1 MLLNFDASK
10 IEINDSYD
18 VIPDNTLVNA
28 VITSSEWKETKDK
41 TGGYLALK
49 YEIIDG
55 NYKGRIIFENVN
67 LQNSNA
73 TAVKIAQETL
83 AKICNAIGKVT
94 VQNSEELHN
103 IPMTLKLG
111 VNPAKDGY
119 DASNKIKSFSKA
131 GNVTTPTIQPQAE
144 TKPPWA
150 K

>member
-10 IEINDSYD
+10 IEVNDSYD
-18 VIPDNTLVNA
+18 VIPDNTIVNA

-55 NYKGRIIFENVN
+55 NYKGRLIFENIN
-67 LQNSNA
+67 LQNSNDK
-73 TAVKIAQETL
+73 AVKIAQETL

-103 IPMTLKLG
+103 IPMSLKLG
-111 VNPAKDGY
+111 VNPSQNGY
-119 DASNKIKSFSKA
+119 EPSNKIKSYSKSN
-131 GNVTTPTIQPQAE
+131 GNSGIQPQAE

>member
-10 IEINDSYD
+10 IEVNDSYD
-18 VIPDNTLVNA
+18 VIPDNTLANA

-83 AKICNAIGKVT
+83 AKICKAIGKEQ

-103 IPMTLKLG
+103 IPMNIKIG

-119 DASNKIKSFSKA
+119 EPSNKIKSYSKIS
-131 GNVTTPTIQPQAE
+131 GSTGTVQPQAE

>member
-10 IEINDSYD
+10 IEVNDSYD

-83 AKICNAIGKVT
+83 AKISNAIGKVT

-103 IPMTLKLG
+103 IPMSLKLG
-111 VNPAKDGY
+111 VHPAQNGY
-119 DASNKIKSFSKA
+119 EPSNKIKSYSKISGSVGA
-131 GNVTTPTIQPQAE
+131 VTPQAE

>member
-10 IEINDSYD
+10 IEVNDSYD

-103 IPMTLKLG
+103 IPMSLKLG
-111 VNPAKDGY
+111 VNPAQNGY
-119 DASNKIKSFSKA
+119 EPSNKIKSYSKINGSA
-131 GNVTTPTIQPQAE
+131 GGVTPQAE

>member
-1 MLLNFDASK
+1 MILNFDASK
-10 IEINDSYD
+10 IEVNESYD
-18 VIPDNTLVNA
+18 VIPDNTVVNA
-28 VITSSEWKETKDK
+28 VIASSEWKETKDK

-55 NYKGRIIFENVN
+55 NYKGRLIFENIN
-67 LQNSNA
+67 LQNSNDK
-73 TAVKIAQETL
+73 AVKIAQETL

-103 IPMTLKLG
+103 IPMSLKLG
-111 VNPAKDGY
+111 VNPAQNGY
-119 DASNKIKSFSKA
+119 EASNKIKSYSKIS
-131 GNVTTPTIQPQAE
+131 GSVGVQPQSE

>member
-10 IEINDSYD
+10 IEVNDSYD

-67 LQNSNA
+67 LQNSNP

-103 IPMTLKLG
+103 IPMSLKLC
-111 VNPAKDGY
+111 VNPAQNGY
-119 DASNKIKSFSKA
+119 EPSNKIKSYSKISGSA
-131 GNVTTPTIQPQAE
+131 GGVTPQAE

>member
-1 MLLNFDASK
+1 MILNFDASK
-10 IEINDSYD
+10 IEVNESYD
-18 VIPDNTLVNA
+18 VIPDNTIVNA

-55 NYKGRIIFENVN
+55 NYKGRLIFENIN
-67 LQNSNA
+67 LQNSNDK
-73 TAVKIAQETL
+73 AVKIAQETL
-83 AKICNAIGKVT
+83 AKICNAIGKIT

-103 IPMTLKLG
+103 IPMSLKLG
-111 VNPAKDGY
+111 VNPAQNGY
-119 DASNKIKSFSKA
+119 EASNKIKSYSKIS
-131 GNVTTPTIQPQAE
+131 GSVGVQPQAE

>member
-10 IEINDSYD
+10 IEVNDSYY

-103 IPMTLKLG
+103 IPMSLKLG
-111 VNPAKDGY
+111 VNPAQNDY
-119 DASNKIKSFSKA
+119 EPSNKIKSYSKINGSA
-131 GNVTTPTIQPQAE
+131 GTVQPQAE
-144 TKPPWA
+144 TPPWA

>member
-10 IEINDSYD
+10 IEVNDSYD

-41 TGGYLALK
+41 AGGYLALK
-49 YEIIDG
+49 IEIIDG
-55 NYKGRIIFENVN
+55 DYKGRFIFENLN
-67 LQNSNA
+67 LQNSNDV
-73 TAVKIAQETL
+73 AVKIAQETL
-83 AKICNAIGKVT
+83 AKICKAIGKEQ